1 VHPVQEL
8 RVVKTQADLHK
19 TQTGKELTYDQYV
32 NLLLSDASAY
42 DAQFAPKTHFTARA
56 PYRAVYSHDFT
67 ASNED
72 NDPGY
77 DIDSAL
83 DVIQANGHSTRPPG
97 TSMALTQLSQDAKD
111 IWDKLT
117 DEANGI
123 ILDRHRDSTRPPGRG
138 SPRPPFRN
146 TNLHD
151 LSSPILANIHDIR
164 TESEGD
170 VDNSPETRSS
180 VSFTLA
186 NNTTPASA
194 DTPSTTLLA
203 NATQHKKVS
212 PADLC
217 RVLSSTMTRYPATDT
232 TPKKS
237 TDAEIGDVNGKK
249 YRSVNVT
256 VRSDLAS
263 QEHLLIEA
271 PMVVSLEMTYASSSK
286 LVDMLT
292 FEASTIIRLLTY
304 LSSLVEVSFSPNEDQ

>member
-138 SPRPPFRN
+138 SPRPPFA
-146 TNLHD
+146 T
-151 LSSPILANIHDIR
+151 PTFTI
-164 TESEGD
+164 
-170 VDNSPETRSS
+170 S
-180 VSFTLA
+180 VPPSWLTSMIFALKA
-186 NNTTPASA
+186 REM
-194 DTPSTTLLA
+194 STTLR
-203 NATQHKKVS
+203 KRGR
-212 PADLC
+212 P
-217 RVLSSTMTRYPATDT
+217 YPL
-232 TPKKS
+232 P
-237 TDAEIGDVNGKK
+237 
-249 YRSVNVT
+249 
-256 VRSDLAS
+256 
-263 QEHLLIEA
+263 
-271 PMVVSLEMTYASSSK
+271 
-286 LVDMLT
+286 
-292 FEASTIIRLLTY
+292 
-304 LSSLVEVSFSPNEDQ
+304 